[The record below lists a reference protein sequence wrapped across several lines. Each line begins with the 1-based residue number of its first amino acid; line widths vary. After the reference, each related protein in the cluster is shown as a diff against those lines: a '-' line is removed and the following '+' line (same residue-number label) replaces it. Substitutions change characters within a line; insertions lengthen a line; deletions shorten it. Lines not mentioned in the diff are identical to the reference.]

1 MDIKDLLKSKIS
13 LESMV
18 TVVSLFA
25 VLSIGYIATDYLGYK
40 ENQAFAQNNN
50 TITNTETKQQQQ
62 QQQQQTQTTF
72 PANFTR
78 AMGSVSSIQDNENG
92 QPTWILS
99 GQWDM
104 AIPKPLKINQTN
116 PPDAA
121 AFNAAFEMIKTHG
134 TEAHTHTVSNFNMT
148 GSEINGNAL
157 DLAGYA
163 TVSMKE
169 GQIYDVYMTL
179 SIVNQGA
186 VKIMIDPS
194 KTDFHFG
201 NEPIFGTVS
210 SIGTFLSFPR

>member
-1 MDIKDLLKSKIS
+1 MDIKDLLKLKIS
-13 LESMV
+13 PRSMV
-18 TVVSLFA
+18 TVISLFA
-25 VLSIGYIATDYLGYK
+25 VLSIGHIAMDYMEYK
-40 ENQAFAQNNN
+40 ENQAYAQNNN
-50 TITNTETKQQQQ
+50 TITNTETKQTQQQ
-62 QQQQQTQTTF
+62 MTQTTF

-78 AMGSVSSIQDNENG
+78 AIGSVSSIQDNENG

-134 TEAHTHTVSNFNMT
+134 TEAHTHTISNFSMT
-148 GSEINGNAL
+148 GSEITGNAL
-157 DLAGYA
+157 TLAGIA

-169 GQIYDVYMTL
+169 GPIDNVHMTL

-194 KTDFHFG
+194 RTEFHFG
-201 NEPIFGTVS
+201 NVPIFGTVS